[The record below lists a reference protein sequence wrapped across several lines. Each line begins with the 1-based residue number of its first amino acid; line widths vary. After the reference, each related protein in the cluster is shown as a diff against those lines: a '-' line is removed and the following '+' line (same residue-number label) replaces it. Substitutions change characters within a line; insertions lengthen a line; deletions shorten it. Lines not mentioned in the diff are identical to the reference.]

1 MYCSARL
8 AIYHGAD
15 RAIRRLLESEIH
27 FAEGNAL
34 WITLIRELDIEP
46 TSDFAYENLG
56 SQFRSLV
63 TVLLTDLELKFL
75 AGTFEESWG
84 QTYSNVEEASYVESL
99 QLLAGT
105 TYTKEKLRAS
115 MSSLETGKG
124 TFHKCILILH
134 SIVALLVPDMKALSD
149 AGQARAPASQEF
161 DISLEITH
169 DEIAF
174 ATPAILANIRRHR
187 GDALK
192 LFSLKPNQASHANLL
207 KKVSAAR
214 KAFLMADGLE
224 RVLSVLDFAVK
235 KFEGGEWCITNLFN
249 NQEKMNFFRF
259 LPAEMS
265 MQISEENTSISE
277 LIGCVMLIFTCGLS
291 RASPSAS
298 EDKDMAATSKKASV
312 AYSRL
317 AHSLFRLERVTF
329 PLIESGQG
337 KLSSRVIKFLL
348 HFFFSMAIGTY
359 SPLIEHIISF
369 KSNGD
374 AGDREFP
381 NIGQLELQNPRALIL
396 PLEILAEFPVSL
408 EPFELVLPLLFI
420 ILKFIRRL
428 AKNERN
434 LEIAL
439 DAGIV
444 KSLLWTVTRPIAAN
458 EEAERAIIGTLAVT
472 AKRHVGAEDLRT
484 WLNLVI
490 ADYSFEPVKAITKGE
505 TGGNS
510 VQMFMILN
518 PMCHFI
524 NPPKYFMFP
533 I

>member
-1 MYCSARL
+1 MIFDLMFYLYCSARL
-8 AIYHGAD
+8 AIYNGAD

-34 WITLIRELDIEP
+34 WITLIRELEIEP
-46 TSDFAYENLG
+46 TSDFGHENLG

-75 AGTFEESWG
+75 AGTFEKSWG
-84 QTYSNVEEASYVESL
+84 ETYSNVVEASYVESL
-99 QLLAGT
+99 QLLAGM

-115 MSSLETGKG
+115 LSSLQTEKG

-134 SIVALLVPDMKALSD
+134 SIVTLLVPDMKELLD
-149 AGQARAPASQEF
+149 AGQARAPTSQDF

-174 ATPAILANIRRHR
+174 ATPAILASIRRHR

-192 LFSLKPNQASHANLL
+192 LFSLKSNQASHASLF

-214 KAFLMADGLE
+214 KAFLKAEGLE
-224 RVLSVLDFAVK
+224 RVLSVLDFAVD
-235 KFEGGEWCITNLFN
+235 KFEGGEWLITNLFN
-249 NQEKMNFFRF
+249 NQEKINFFRF

-265 MQISEENTSISE
+265 MQISEENTSVSE
-277 LIGCVMLIFTCGLS
+277 LIGCVMLIFACGLS
-291 RASPSAS
+291 RPIPSVS
-298 EDKDMAATSKKASV
+298 EDKDMAAISKKSLV
-312 AYSRL
+312 AYAKL

-337 KLSSRVIKFLL
+337 KLSTRVIKFLL
-348 HFFFSMAIGTY
+348 HFSFSMAIGTY

-369 KSNGD
+369 KPNGD

-381 NIGQLELQNPRALIL
+381 NVGHLELQNPRALIL
-396 PLEILAEFPVSL
+396 PLEMLAEFPVSL
-408 EPFELVLPLLFI
+408 EPFQLVLPLLFVV
-420 ILKFIRRL
+420 LKFIRRL
-428 AKNERN
+428 VKNERN

-444 KSLLWTVTRPIAAN
+444 RSLLWTVTRPIAAN
-458 EEAERAIIGTLAVT
+458 EEAERAIIGTLAVM
-472 AKRHVGAEDLRT
+472 AKHHVGAEDLRT

-490 ADYSFEPVKAITKGE
+490 ADHSFEPVKAITKGE
-505 TGGNS
+505 SGG
-510 VQMFMILN
+510 
-518 PMCHFI
+518 
-524 NPPKYFMFP
+524 K
-533 I
+533 